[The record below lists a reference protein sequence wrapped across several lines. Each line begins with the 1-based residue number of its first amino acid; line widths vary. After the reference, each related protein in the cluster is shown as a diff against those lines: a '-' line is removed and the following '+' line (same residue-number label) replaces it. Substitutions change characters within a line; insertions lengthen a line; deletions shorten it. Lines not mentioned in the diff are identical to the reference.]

1 MARNPAPPPAFIPTL
16 LEKRNDGVYALA
28 YCPIC
33 DQVVETHDG
42 GKGQQYALIGS
53 IDKIQR
59 HMKLNHPVKPVP
71 RA

>member
-1 MARNPAPPPAFIPTL
+1 MARNLSPHSGFIPTL
-16 LEKRNDGVYALA
+16 LERRNDGIYAFA

-33 DQVVETHDG
+33 DQVEETHDG

-59 HMKLNHPVKPVP
+59 HMKISHSGTIGS